1 MEMGFGRAGYGALGV
16 VAVNARYLAPGRRMT
31 MLLLAAGASAL
42 SGCSTVGGLA
52 GTVAGITTG
61 SFTSNPAIGIAVS
74 VSVKAATD
82 AEVKKLLR
90 SLQQDE
96 QDAIAAM
103 AGAMSPGEIRQW
115 QVRHFIPYG
124 NNQGELQVTRVI
136 DTPLASCKEV
146 MFSVVERKAASPSGD
161 APRSWFSTSVCRQDQ
176 GWKWAIAEP
185 AVARW
190 GSMH

>member
-1 MEMGFGRAGYGALGV
+1 
-16 VAVNARYLAPGRRMT
+16 
-31 MLLLAAGASAL
+31 
-42 SGCSTVGGLA
+42 
-52 GTVAGITTG
+52 
-61 SFTSNPAIGIAVS
+61 
-74 VSVKAATD
+74 
-82 AEVKKLLR
+82 
-90 SLQQDE
+90 
-96 QDAIAAM
+96 M

-146 MFSVVERKAASPSGD
+146 MFSVIERKAASPAGD
-161 APRSWFSTSVCRQDQ
+161 VPRSWFSTSVCRQDQ
-176 GWKWAIAEP
+176 AWKWAIAEP